1 MIPAFPAGAWS
12 NSISSSVHSATK
24 RGFTLIELLVAISIL
39 GIIAVLGWRGL
50 DSIVRARIALTADL
64 EQTRGMQ
71 LAFAQL
77 QSDCGLIAD
86 AAMMPN
92 RTNLLWQSDNLIL
105 ARKVYAENQPTS
117 LQVVTYRLRDGA
129 LKRSE
134 SVATRDL
141 SQLAQLWQSALADT
155 DGANAVTLKSGIDAM
170 SVLSWDGAAW
180 TALVAPVKDNGT
192 AASPMSGI
200 QVTLQLREQKV
211 SLVKAFLLG
220 TT

>member
-1 MIPAFPAGAWS
+1 MR
-12 NSISSSVHSATK
+12 SATK

-50 DSIVRARIALTADL
+50 DSIVRARVALTTDL

-105 ARKVYAENQPTS
+105 ARKVYADNQPS
-117 LQVVTYRLRDGA
+117 ALQVVTYRLRDGA

-134 SVATRDL
+134 SASTRDL
-141 SQLAQLWQSALADT
+141 SQLTQFWQSAMADT

-170 SVLSWDGAAW
+170 SVLSWDGATWSAF
-180 TALVAPVKDNGT
+180 VAP
-192 AASPMSGI
+192 AADSSTKTPPLMGI

>member
-1 MIPAFPAGAWS
+1 M
-12 NSISSSVHSATK
+12 
-24 RGFTLIELLVAISIL
+24 AISIL

-64 EQTRGMQ
+64 DQTRGMQ

-92 RTNLLWQSDNLIL
+92 RTNVLWQQDSLVL
-105 ARKVYAENQPTS
+105 ARKVYAENQPTT
-117 LQVVTYRLRDGA
+117 LQIVSYRLKDGV

-134 SVATRDL
+134 SATTRDL
-141 SQLAQLWQSALADT
+141 SQLTQFWQSAMADT
-155 DGANAVTLKSGIDAM
+155 DGANAVALKNGIESM
-170 SVLSWDGAAW
+170 QVLAWDGATW
-180 TALVAPVKDNGT
+180 VAQQPAMPANGT
-192 AASPMSGI
+192 VPIALAGI
-200 QVTLQLREQKV
+200 QVTLQLREQKLA
-211 SLVKAFLLG
+211 LVKAFLLG

>member
-1 MIPAFPAGAWS
+1 MR
-12 NSISSSVHSATK
+12 SAQK
-24 RGFTLIELLVAISIL
+24 KGFTLIELLVAISIL

-64 EQTRGMQ
+64 DQTRGMQ

-92 RTNLLWQSDNLIL
+92 RTNLLWQQDSLIL
-105 ARKVYAENQPTS
+105 ARKVYGENQPTA
-117 LQVVTYRLRDGA
+117 LQIVSYRLKNGA

-134 SVATRDL
+134 STSTRDL
-141 SQLAQLWQSALADT
+141 SQLTLFWQSAIADT
-155 DGANAVTLKSGIDAM
+155 DGANAVTLQSGIEAM
-170 SVLSWDGAAW
+170 RVLTWDGAGWVAQK
-180 TALVAPVKDNGT
+180 TAAQENGT
-192 AASPMSGI
+192 VPVALSGL
-200 QVTLQLREQKV
+200 QVTLQLREQNV
-211 SLVKAFLLG
+211 ALVKAFLLG